1 RMFVGHFALG
11 FAAKRAAPT
20 LSLALLFAACQLADI
35 LWPVFVA
42 AGIETVRIAPG
53 ITAFTP
59 LDFVSYPYSHSLVA
73 LCLSGS
79 FLGSALWLTGTGGR
93 ASLIVA
99 GLVVSHWILDF
110 VSHRP
115 DMPIYPGGA
124 LWGLGLWNSV
134 PATIIV
140 ELLLFGAGVW
150 LYAGATRASNSVGRW
165 SFAGLVA
172 FLLLAYFANAAG
184 GPPPSVRSIYTVG
197 IVGALVLIAW
207 SWWTDRH
214 RRAGLARSVDDLAP
228 SS

>member
-1 RMFVGHFALG
+1 MFVGHFALG
-11 FAAKRAAPT
+11 FAAKRAAPN

-42 AGIETVRIAPG
+42 AGFESVRIAPG

-73 LCLSGS
+73 LCLWGIL
-79 FLGSALWLTGTGGR
+79 LGSACWLLGTNGR
-93 ASLIVA
+93 ASLLIA

-134 PATIIV
+134 PATLIV
-140 ELLLFGAGVW
+140 ELCLYGAGVW
-150 LYAGATRASNSVGRW
+150 LYANATLSKDAVGRW
-165 SFAGLVA
+165 SFVA
-172 FLLLAYFANAAG
+172 LTLFLLFAYVASFAA
-184 GPPPSVRSIYTVG
+184 GPPPSVAAVYTVG
-197 IVGALVLIAW
+197 LAGGLVIIMW

-214 RRAGLARSVDDLAP
+214 REAI
-228 SS
+228 